1 MDPGVLLFVIAV
13 VLVASTAQT
22 VAGFGFALIA
32 VPFLVTV
39 LDVRDTIV
47 VATILGISNALL
59 VQRSAWRHTPR
70 PTVTAMLAGSFA
82 GMPLGLLVLL
92 YAPQDAIRLAVGIAS
107 IAMAVAIVAGVTVT
121 ASGRT
126 PEVIAGMISGT
137 LNTSVGMNGPPVV
150 LYLQNQRLTPQAF
163 RAALSAFFLVTNG
176 FTLVLLLVTG
186 VVTRDATLLA
196 LAALPCTFIGSVLG
210 HAMLPRLGAETFRRL
225 VLGLLVVTSL
235 GAVASA
241 LARIAAN

>member
-1 MDPGVLLFVIAV
+1 MEPGILLFVIGV

-32 VPFLVTV
+32 VPFLVMA

-59 VQRSAWRHTPR
+59 VQRGAWRHTPR
-70 PTVTAMLAGSFA
+70 PTVAAMLAGSFA

-92 YAPQDAIRLAVGIAS
+92 YAPQDALRLAVGVAS

-121 ASGRT
+121 ASGRA
-126 PEVIAGMISGT
+126 PEVAAGMISGA

-150 LYLQNQRLTPQAF
+150 LYLQNQRIAPQAF
-163 RAALSAFFLVTNG
+163 RAALSAFFLVTNA
-176 FTLVLLLVTG
+176 FTLVLLAATG
-186 VVTRDATLLA
+186 IVHRDAVA
-196 LAALPCTFIGSVLG
+196 LAAAALPMTLAGSVIG
-210 HAMLPRLGAETFRRL
+210 HALLPRLSTETFRSM
-225 VLGLLVVTSL
+225 VLALLIVTSL

-241 LARIAAN
+241 VTRIAG